1 MNQAHRVVTK
11 IIISEE
17 VELLKEI
24 RAKLID
30 KCAHCENCL
39 YCPFG
44 EFDEGICTMKTT
56 ITDKIKELE
65 S

>member
-1 MNQAHRVVTK
+1 MNQSNRTIIR
-11 IIISEE
+11 IIISEK

-30 KCAHCENCL
+30 KCSHCENCL
-39 YCPFG
+39 HCPFG
-44 EFDEGICTMKTT
+44 EFDKGICTMKTT